1 MRAKKIKIHRSQPG
15 VFHYDGDPIMGSE
28 NLEVEI
34 IPKGLNIITSNKQKE
49 GTEISNFLQLISEY
63 FSGLKPKGEEFLAKR
78 QSHLFELNRTL
89 LRKLSKKDN

>member
-1 MRAKKIKIHRSQPG
+1 MISSSGLEKPNTRTP
-15 VFHYDGDPIMGSE
+15 PE

-34 IPKGLNIITSNKQKE
+34 IPKGLHVVASDEKVKNESMNL
-49 GTEISNFLQLISEY
+49 LQQISEY

-89 LRKLSKKDN
+89 LRKLSKK